1 MKYYVENGRTRRT
14 LQASNPFQAALFVLT
29 GMLEKEEPL
38 GIITFV
44 TVRGF
49 IEDLAELDM
58 TKEFNDGK
66 MMLTTHLLNELI
78 KQVDVDS
85 LKVHISEIAVE
96 MEKFQN
102 SDEVPENIVK
112 IIMMI
117 ESKNS

>member
-1 MKYYVENGRTRRT
+1 MELWRKTKRT
-14 LQASNPFQAALFVLT
+14 LEASNPFQAALFVLI

-49 IEDLAELDM
+49 MEDLEEFDM

-66 MMLTTHLLNELI
+66 LMLTTNLLDELI
-78 KQVDVDS
+78 KQVDTDS
-85 LKVHISEIAVE
+85 LKVHISEIAVA

-102 SDEVPENIVK
+102 SDEVPEKISK
-112 IIMMI
+112 IIRMI
-117 ESKNS
+117 EAEDS